1 MFNKKCNVLFIS
13 SNPQE
18 IKMASQSLSAPDCDV
33 YTASSA
39 AELRSTQP
47 LMSGSQLFLVSLTH
61 PELQGITDYFSGT
74 SLDAEFLFVFKPA
87 DNTEDSPIHPA
98 DAVFQAAGDRGRAAQ
113 ICCLGYTNM
122 SSVKQACRIM
132 SGLGA
137 WWEIK
142 AKDTSVHERYRKI
155 LNRVR
160 QGIVDSD
167 EDAKIRWANNSFKG
181 MVGTKDI
188 IGRRID
194 DFIDPRDLPCLAAV
208 QVQLHNGI
216 ISPFTVRLR
225 YNSLP
230 IEIDATPRFDK
241 DGVFKGIV
249 SLMTP
254 AEKMP
259 MEEFFASR
267 NLSYLYSLA
276 LRLSQAF
283 DISKVISIITDS
295 VREMCGFACCGI
307 KLHGCGEVI
316 DRTSDHVIT
325 GSLKKV
331 IDSFCL
337 DLGKQSIKV
346 IKDAGSQSDP
356 TSLSLKEAGFKGIA
370 CVALTVGTE
379 HIGYM
384 WALSESDSAI
394 TRENNSF
401 LISVGIQAGL
411 ALQNAVN
418 VRRRLEEE
426 TNRRRFYRDALNSL
440 TAGKLVFCERDELDS
455 HWADCGKE
463 LVSLK
468 LDSAER
474 VPDSRHLTEKVMK
487 EEGFEDEI
495 VFNMVTCVSEAATN
509 VVKYGPPG
517 KMAIKNDAEGIHV
530 RLDDTGPGISFA
542 TLPKAILLPGFS
554 CDTAPS
560 LGLGYSVML
569 SMCDRIYLC
578 TGKDG
583 TSLILEIM
591 TAKEEADPLDAFI
604 GFAELAEKI

>member
-1 MFNKKCNVLFIS
+1 MFNKKCNLLFIS

-18 IKMASQSLSAPDCDV
+18 IKTAGESLSAPDCDV
-33 YTASSA
+33 YTVSSA

-47 LMSGSQLFLVSLTH
+47 LMSGSQLALISLTH
-61 PELQGITDYFSGT
+61 PDLEELSAYFSEI
-74 SLDAEFLFVFKPA
+74 SLDAEFLFIFSP
-87 DNTEDSPIHPA
+87 DSHGEDGDTHPA
-98 DAVFQAAGDRGRAAQ
+98 DAVFRKAAQ
-113 ICCLGYTNM
+113 KCLPRICCLGYTNLP
-122 SSVKQACRIM
+122 SVKQACRIM
-132 SGLGA
+132 DSLGS

-142 AKDTSVHERYRKI
+142 AKDVSVHERYRKF
-155 LNRVR
+155 LNRVN
-160 QGIVDSD
+160 QGIVDTD
-167 EDAKIRWANNSFKG
+167 ENAKIRWANNTFK
-181 MVGTKDI
+181 VLAGTKDV
-188 IGRRID
+188 IGRRLD
-194 DFIDPRDLPCLAAV
+194 DFIDPRDLPCMAAV

-216 ISPFTVRLR
+216 ISPFRVRLR
-225 YNSLP
+225 ADSLP
-230 IEIDATPRFDK
+230 VEIDATPRFDR
-241 DGVFKGIV
+241 DSVFKGIV
-249 SLMTP
+249 SLVTP
-254 AEKMP
+254 ADKLP

-283 DISKVISIITDS
+283 DISKVINIITES

-307 KLHGCGEVI
+307 KLQGCGEVI
-316 DRTSDHVIT
+316 DRTSEHVVT
-325 GSLKKV
+325 ASLKKV

-346 IKDAGSQSDP
+346 IKDVGSQPDP
-356 TSLSLKEAGFKGIA
+356 TSLALKEAGFKGIA

-379 HIGYM
+379 HIGYI
-384 WALSESDSAI
+384 WALSDSENAI
-394 TRENNSF
+394 SRENNSF

-411 ALQNAVN
+411 ALQNAIN

-426 TNRRRFYRDALNSL
+426 TGRRRFYRDALNAL

-455 HWADCGKE
+455 HWADCGRE
-463 LVSLK
+463 LISLK
-468 LDSAER
+468 LESAEN

-517 KMAIKNDAEGIHV
+517 KMAIKTDSEGIHV

-578 TGKDG
+578 TGQNG

-591 TAKEEADPLDAFI
+591 NAKDEADPLDAFI